1 MNVHSNRQRGLSSLA
16 GVIAGLLIAIVV
28 ATTAGAQTGASVTGV
43 VKDAQGGVLPGAT
56 VTVRNADSG
65 ITRSTVSEGGG
76 DFRVSGL
83 PPGKYDVA
91 AELSGFATSEV
102 KGQVLTIGA
111 ELKVTLTLGLS
122 GLQESVTV
130 AGVAPV
136 VETSK
141 SEVAQVVSQEQIQ
154 SLPVNSRQALTLAL
168 LLPGTSQDATRP
180 RKVNAN
186 VGAGGS
192 FSASAFL
199 VDGVS
204 NQQTSAGEPRQDF
217 PQGAIQEFKVNV
229 SQASAEYGG
238 TTGGVVTIVTK
249 SGTNSY
255 TGEGFEFFRDKSLN
269 AMNKF
274 EQLLHDTNGTPKP
287 PFRRNQYG
295 ASLGGPILM
304 NRAHFYVATDLT
316 QTQAPFTVNTGKPAL
331 YGSVEGV
338 FPNDQYRR
346 MIFGRTDVQLSS
358 TQTAFVRWG
367 WENDHTTCETC
378 GGTSGAFSGSRVDQR
393 RHSLAAGHTWVLGPK
408 TLNEFHFQ
416 FAPFEFLQSPPGTD
430 VWTDP
435 TTFPASRFANMTYVY
450 QFPSLTYGSNT
461 SRVQKETWWEFRDD
475 FSRTANF
482 GGSHSFKFGAASV
495 RGPNQD
501 DSASNSLGTWQFT
514 TDQAFNPNDPASI
527 AALKSPSL
535 FTAALP
541 QVYRDTKNSWFQAYA
556 QDEYRPF
563 SRLTLSLGIRYD
575 LQYDSWNQH
584 MDLSRFPIPLPYI
597 DPTKRKDHNNVGPRA
612 GFALDV
618 FGTGSTV
625 VRGGYGRYYR
635 YIFGSFGTEQTNLLQ
650 SSIRITNPSY
660 PDPYGG
666 KSPLAFASTAAPNI
680 VITANDI
687 KNPQADAYN
696 GGFSQQLSKNLA
708 VHVDAIYNSITNDTL
723 TVNVNTPDPVTKLKP
738 LPTWGRIVESEPIG
752 HGKYS
757 ALMVRLDRRYANR
770 YLYLLSYT
778 LSKATNNLGGI
789 TSALNPG
796 LDEGPADTDR
806 RHMFVASG
814 SARLPLDITLGAV
827 WTLRSKMPF
836 SALAGKDL
844 DGDGATTDFVPGTT
858 NNQGNRNLDL
868 ALVNAWRVQ
877 NGLTAINAS
886 QIDSN
891 GYNSLDLRVSKSMHL
906 VGTQR
911 VEFIGQIFN
920 VLGRDN
926 LLPPGAG
933 AYVEN
938 ALSDSFGRIL
948 SAQNRQQAE
957 LAIRYTW

>member
-1 MNVHSNRQRGLSSLA
+1 MHEFRVRQGGRRLLA
-16 GVIAGLLIAIVV
+16 GVVATLFALLIATG
-28 ATTAGAQTGASVTGV
+28 AQAQTGAVVGGI

-56 VTVRNADSG
+56 ITVRNADSG
-65 ITRSTVSEGGG
+65 LTRTTVTQGSG
-76 DFRVSGL
+76 DFQVSGL
-83 PPGKYDVA
+83 LPGRYDVS
-91 AELSGFATSEV
+91 AEMSGFATSEI
-102 KGQVLTIGA
+102 KGQSLSIGA
-111 ELKVTLTLGLS
+111 ELKLALILNLVGLE
-122 GLQESVTV
+122 ESVTV

-136 VETSK
+136 VETTR
-141 SEVAQVVSQEQIQ
+141 SEVAQVVTQQQIQ

-168 LLPGTSQDATRP
+168 LLPGTSQDGTRP

-186 VGAGGS
+186 VGSGGS

-199 VDGVS
+199 VDGVT

-217 PQGAIQEFKVNV
+217 PQGAIQEFRVNV

-249 SGTNSY
+249 SGTNTFS
-255 TGEGFEFFRDKSLN
+255 GEGFEFFRDKSLN
-269 AMNKF
+269 ALNKF
-274 EQLLHDTNGTPKP
+274 EQIAHDTTGAPKP

-295 ASLGGPILM
+295 ASAGGPILM

-316 QTQAPFTVNTGKPAL
+316 QTQAPFTVNTGKSSL
-331 YGSVEGV
+331 YKAVEGV

-346 MIFGRTDVQLSS
+346 MVFGRSDFQLSAR
-358 TQTAFVRWG
+358 QTAFVRWG
-367 WENDHTTCETC
+367 WENDHSTCETC
-378 GGTSGAFSGSRVDQR
+378 GGTSAAFSGSRVDQR
-393 RHSLAAGHTWVLGPK
+393 RHSLALGHSAVIGAK
-408 TLNEFHFQ
+408 SLNEFHFQ
-416 FAPFEFLQSPPGTD
+416 WAPFEFLQSPPGTD
-430 VWTDP
+430 VWNDP
-435 TTFPASRFANMTYVY
+435 TTFPSSRFSSMTYVY

-475 FSRTANF
+475 FSKSF
-482 GGSHSFKFGAASV
+482 EWGGSHSWKLGAASV

-501 DSASNSLGTWQFT
+501 DSASNSLGTWQFS
-514 TDQAFNPNDPASI
+514 TDQAFNPNDPASL
-527 AALKSPSL
+527 AALKSPTL

-541 QVYRDTKNSWFQAYA
+541 QVYRDTKNSWFQAYI

-563 SRLTLSLGIRYD
+563 SRLTVSLGVRYD
-575 LQYDSWNQH
+575 LQYDSWNQK
-584 MDLSRFPIPLPYI
+584 MNLSRFPTPLPYI
-597 DPTKRKDHNNVGPRA
+597 KPSLRHDHDNIGPRA
-612 GFALDV
+612 GFALDIL
-618 FGTGSTV
+618 GLGATV

-666 KSPLAFASTAAPNI
+666 QSPLAFASTAAPNI
-680 VITANDI
+680 VITSNDI

-696 GGFSQQLSKNLA
+696 AGFSQQLSKNLA
-708 VHVDAIYNSITNDTL
+708 LHVDGIYNKITKDTL
-723 TVNVNTPDPVTKLKP
+723 TINVNTPDAVSKLKP
-738 LPTWGRIVESEPIG
+738 LPTWGRIVESESIG
-752 HGKYS
+752 YGNYK
-757 ALMVRLDRRYANR
+757 ALMVRLDRRFANR

-778 LSKATNNLGGI
+778 LSKAENNLGGI
-789 TSALNPG
+789 TSAGNPG
-796 LDEGPADTDR
+796 LDFGPADTDR

-814 SARLPLDITLGAV
+814 SVRLPLDLTLGVV

-836 SALAGKDL
+836 SALAGRDL
-844 DGDGATTDFVPGTT
+844 DGDGATTDYVPGAS
-858 NNQGNRNLDL
+858 NNTGNRTLDL
-868 ALVNAWRVQ
+868 ALVNAWRAQ
-877 NGLTAINAS
+877 NGLAAINAA

-891 GYNSLDLRVSKSMHL
+891 GFNSLDLRLSKSVAVTHS
-906 VGTQR
+906 QH
-911 VEFIGQIFN
+911 VEFIAQIFN
-920 VLGRDN
+920 VLGRNN

-933 AYVEN
+933 AFVEN